1 MGAARVALQARHVLL
16 HREVLAQ
23 VHRVVAWA
31 QIVALRSVLHGR
43 LRLLL
48 LLLPITL
55 VADYVIYVYRL
66 AVFLSK
72 EALIAVGRHQI
83 RLVAPSGHMLSI
95 HKRLLI

>member
-31 QIVALRSVLHGR
+31 EIVALGSVLHGR
-43 LRLLL
+43 LRLL

-72 EALIAVGRHQI
+72 
-83 RLVAPSGHMLSI
+83 
-95 HKRLLI
+95 